1 VRRVAA
7 LLLAGLAW
15 LPGTSLAQ
23 TSGFDSVEISGSAT
37 VRFTQGAAEQVRVEG
52 DEDAQKSVDLEVRN
66 GVLHIRPGGSWKFW
80 SGERTRI
87 DITAR
92 ELKRVSI
99 SGAADFSAPQA
110 VQCDKLDLNISG
122 SGLAR
127 FDSLKADSLRFR
139 VSGAGDGQIAGS
151 VNELQIVVSGR
162 GEFRGENLL
171 SQRAKVV
178 VNGIGD
184 VRVWAAQW
192 LGVNVS
198 GVGTV
203 DYWGTPLVERHSSG
217 VARINER
224 GPKPMPVS
232 PPAVPAAPASPAPPA
247 PPARP

>member
-1 VRRVAA
+1 MRRRLA

-15 LPGTSLAQ
+15 LPSAAHAQ
-23 TSGFDSVEISGSAT
+23 AGGFDSIEISGAAI
-37 VRFTQGAAEQVRVEG
+37 VRFTQGAAEQVRLEG

-80 SGERTRI
+80 SGERARI

-92 ELKRVSI
+92 ELRRVTI
-99 SGAADFSAPQA
+99 SGAADFSAMQP
-110 VQCDKLDLNISG
+110 VRCEKLDVSISG

-127 FDSLKADSLRFR
+127 FDKLQADSLRFR

-151 VNELQIVVSGR
+151 VNELEITVSGR
-162 GEFRGENLL
+162 GEFRGENLS

-178 VNGIGD
+178 VNGIGE
-184 VRVWAAQW
+184 VRVWATEW

-203 DYWGTPLVERHSSG
+203 DYWGTPLVERRSSG
-217 VARINER
+217 VAKINER
-224 GPKPMPVS
+224 GPKPL
-232 PPAVPAAPASPAPPA
+232 PPK
-247 PPARP
+247 RP

>member
-1 VRRVAA
+1 MRRRVA

-15 LPGTSLAQ
+15 LPSAAHAQ
-23 TSGFDSVEISGSAT
+23 AGGFDSIEISGAAI
-37 VRFTQGAAEQVRVEG
+37 VRFAQGAAEQVRLEG

-80 SGERTRI
+80 SGERARI

-92 ELKRVSI
+92 ELRRVAI
-99 SGAADFSAPQA
+99 SGAADFSAMQP
-110 VQCDKLDLNISG
+110 VRCEKLDVSISG

-127 FDSLKADSLRFR
+127 FDKLQADSLRFR

-151 VNELQIVVSGR
+151 VNELEITVSGR
-162 GEFRGENLL
+162 GEFRGENLS

-178 VNGIGD
+178 VNGIGE
-184 VRVWAAQW
+184 VRVWATEW

-203 DYWGTPLVERHSSG
+203 DYWGTPLVERRSSG
-217 VARINER
+217 VAKINER
-224 GPKPMPVS
+224 GPKPL
-232 PPAVPAAPASPAPPA
+232 PPK
-247 PPARP
+247 RP